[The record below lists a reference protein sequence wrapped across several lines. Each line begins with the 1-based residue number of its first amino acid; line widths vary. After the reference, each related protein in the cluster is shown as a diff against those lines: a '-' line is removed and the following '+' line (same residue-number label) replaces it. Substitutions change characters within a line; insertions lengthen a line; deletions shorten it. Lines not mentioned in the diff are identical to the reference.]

1 MISTAVISGMIQAI
15 RSTASTPICSSTS
28 PRPMTDA
35 QIQVLFEDWWKESFP
50 MTPVNKQTAAMYV
63 AFASH
68 ALALNAL
75 MQEYE
80 RPSATND

>member
-1 MISTAVISGMIQAI
+1 
-15 RSTASTPICSSTS
+15 
-28 PRPMTDA
+28 MTDA
-35 QIQVLFEDWWKESFP
+35 QIQILFEDWWKESFP

-75 MQEYE
+75 MEEYE